1 MDTIVIDSVVRN
13 AMSHPRF
20 QLRSMQRDEFEPTE
34 EEKYNTLKSLL
45 DKDPA
50 IFLERYG
57 VYLGGKSL
65 LEFKRINNNYEVE
78 WYVNNLQQKLD
89 PAIKKEQEQVR
100 RNRRYIYLA
109 QLLKTD
115 YFSEENMRLRE
126 PNVSTY
132 DLYTPEY
139 VTYRIDSFIT
149 ITLGS
154 TKTKNSP
161 RIFRSQ
167 KSY

>member
-1 MDTIVIDSVVRN
+1 MDDGD
-13 AMSHPRF
+13 A
-20 QLRSMQRDEFEPTE
+20 RS
-34 EEKYNTLKSLL
+34 TLIIRL
-45 DKDPA
+45 D
-50 IFLERYG
+50 
-57 VYLGGKSL
+57 
-65 LEFKRINNNYEVE
+65 NYEVE

-132 DLYTPEY
+132 ELYTPEY